1 LTFAVDDHVFA
12 ISDHVRSSIPVPRAF
27 RLLGTPRLET
37 LYHGLDPVAAA
48 AWPSGEGVR
57 SELGIPAG
65 APIVGHVGNFR
76 TLKGHRILLEA
87 AVIVRREFPEA
98 RFVLLGQGPVEAEI
112 RHHAQQL
119 GLNGSVVFAG
129 WREDAPRV
137 VGAFDVFVLP
147 SIYEGLS
154 IALLEAMAQGK
165 PSVVSRV
172 GGLPELIDHE
182 HQGLLVEPGDPAE
195 LAQAI
200 LRLLRDPQ
208 LRSRLGV
215 AARQRAAEFDIRR
228 TVERIEQV
236 YGELVP

>member
-1 LTFAVDDHVFA
+1 MTFAVDDHVFA

-76 TLKGHRILLEA
+76 TLKGHRFLLEA

-98 RFVLLGQGPVEAEI
+98 RFVLLGQGRVEAEI

-154 IALLEAMAQGK
+154 YSNGVIVGSGSRKSTTLIAYWASRRAISSLLFATLIVDHSAVK
-165 PSVVSRV
+165 PGGGVNRVV
-172 GGLPELIDHE
+172 
-182 HQGLLVEPGDPAE
+182 LLLTAV
-195 LAQAI
+195 
-200 LRLLRDPQ
+200 
-208 LRSRLGV
+208 
-215 AARQRAAEFDIRR
+215 
-228 TVERIEQV
+228 
-236 YGELVP
+236 